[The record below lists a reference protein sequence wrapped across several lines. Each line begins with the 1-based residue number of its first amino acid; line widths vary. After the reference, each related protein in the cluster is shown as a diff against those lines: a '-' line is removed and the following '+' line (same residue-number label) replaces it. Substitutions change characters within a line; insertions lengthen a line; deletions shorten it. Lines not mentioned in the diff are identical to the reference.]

1 MHDINELE
9 RQFEQAKS
17 RYAAARKDMTEATDR
32 LIAAKG
38 EALMKAFADMGGV
51 VGVTRVRVT
60 HTRLGF
66 DTRGPFV
73 VLGWKAAGWGN
84 RVVYE
89 LAKIKKDGTPSATPS
104 GVSEDSI
111 LIRPED
117 QV

>member
-17 RYAAARKDMTEATDR
+17 RYAAARNEMREAKDR

-38 EALMKAFADMGGV
+38 KVLMKAFADMGGV

-73 VLGWKAAGWGN
+73 VLGWKDAGWGDKA
-84 RVVYE
+84 VYE
-89 LAKIKKDGTPSATPS
+89 LTKIKKDGTPSAAPS
-104 GVSEDSI
+104 GVSTDKI